1 MSRFVYVIYI
11 RTTQQKLWDALRL
24 PEFTTQYWVQT
35 TQDCDWKVGSSW
47 KLMIPDGR
55 VGDAG
60 EVLEFD
66 PPRKFAVSWR
76 NEFIPDLKE
85 EGYSRATFEL
95 ETTGD
100 TVKLT
105 VTHEMD
111 KPNSKLIDGISNGW
125 PPLLSSLKSLLE
137 TGESLVQTREWPK
150 GV

>member
-1 MSRFVYVIYI
+1 MSKFVYVIYI

-24 PEFTTQYWVQT
+24 PEFTAQYWVQT

-55 VGDAG
+55 VGDVG

-66 PPRKFAVSWR
+66 PPRKFVVSWR
-76 NEFIPDLKE
+76 NEFIPEMKE
-85 EGYSRATFEL
+85 EGYSRAAFEL

-111 KPNSKLIDGISNGW
+111 KPNSKLIEGISNGW

-137 TGESLVQTREWPK
+137 TGESLAQTREWPK
-150 GV
+150 GM